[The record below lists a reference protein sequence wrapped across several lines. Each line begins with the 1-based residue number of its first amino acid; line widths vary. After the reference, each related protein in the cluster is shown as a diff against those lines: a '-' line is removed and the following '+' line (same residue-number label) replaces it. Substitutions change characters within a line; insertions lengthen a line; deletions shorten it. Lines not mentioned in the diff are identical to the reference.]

1 MSLHYPIFSNN
12 YNSQQ
17 PLKVDQDYNYN
28 PTTNTLNVNNG
39 NIKVSNILD
48 SNNSTGNS
56 NDILM
61 KNNNNLLIWSPP
73 KQVSLSACSF
83 SQYNYYIKTSFSIPA
98 NQSQILTSL
107 AISPATFTM
116 ENSFINTSIRRYF
129 YMAPFSSDVQQ
140 YAIFMTST
148 ANVDINVYKADGS
161 SRIYSN
167 PINLINIKNHSN
179 VSLLTS
185 TAFTFIKISKND
197 LIFIVISNKNNREVN
212 GYIDYNILF
221 M

>member
-1 MSLHYPIFSNN
+1 MSLYYPTFSNN

-17 PLKVDQDYNYN
+17 QLRVDQDYNYN

-48 SNNSTGNS
+48 SNNSTGNV

-73 KQVSLSACSF
+73 QQVSLSPCSF
-83 SQYNYYIKTSFSIPA
+83 SQYNYNTKTTFSIPA
-98 NQSQILTSL
+98 NQSQILSPL
-107 AISPATFTM
+107 NISPSTFMM
-116 ENSFINTSIRRYF
+116 ENINSDSLRRYF

-140 YAIFMTST
+140 YAVYMTST
-148 ANVDINVYKADGS
+148 NNVNINVYKVDRS
-161 SRIYSN
+161 TRIYN
-167 PINLINIKNHSN
+167 FPVNLINIKNHSN
-179 VSLLTS
+179 VSLLTD
-185 TAFTFIKISKND
+185 TPFTYIKISKND
-197 LIFIVISNKNNREVN
+197 LIFIVISNNNSTTAN